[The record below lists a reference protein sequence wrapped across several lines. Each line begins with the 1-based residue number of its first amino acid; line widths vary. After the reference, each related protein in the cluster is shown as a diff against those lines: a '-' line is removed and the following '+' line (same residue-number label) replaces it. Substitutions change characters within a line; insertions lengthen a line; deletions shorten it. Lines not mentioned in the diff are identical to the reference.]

1 MPYQTW
7 KPWEVIYLW
16 NRLHPKTSIN
26 LKDFDEQ
33 QCHDRVMRIHQDES
47 YYHISCIDDSI
58 FQASVAFFASI
69 GAKRCNL
76 PLTTRMI
83 SSPWEVYAWQIL
95 DYTTDTLP
103 IELSK
108 WFWYDKRIFLSES
121 SQFYLELALLS
132 PKAERVFSIYNSF
145 RKEQSDATHL
155 SEFQHIEFEWK
166 TDLAWCKE
174 VALGLVKAIFQH
186 LMEFNQENLL
196 FFLNPE
202 TLEKKD
208 RIMKMSP
215 ITIALK
221 DALDLLFADTKDEKY
236 TLFSME
242 HFWSREEIRLT
253 ELLGAHVLVEKF
265 PMLQIPFYHDI
276 AEESYNWTPL
286 AKNSDLIL
294 YGYRETIWAGQRIK
308 DKQILL
314 KKADIFN
321 LPIEDYLPYTSSRDF
336 KDYTGTSGFGLWRQR
351 LVQWLT
357 DQPHIYDA
365 TLFPRTHLFPNP

>member
-1 MPYQTW
+1 
-7 KPWEVIYLW
+7 
-16 NRLHPKTSIN
+16 
-26 LKDFDEQ
+26 
-33 QCHDRVMRIHQDES
+33 
-47 YYHISCIDDSI
+47 
-58 FQASVAFFASI
+58 
-69 GAKRCNL
+69 
-76 PLTTRMI
+76 MI
-83 SSPWEVYAWQIL
+83 SSPWEVYAWQTL

-103 IELSK
+103 IELPK
-108 WFWYDKRIFLSES
+108 WFWHDKRIFLSES

-145 RKEQSDATHL
+145 RKEPSDATHL

-174 VALGLVKAIFQH
+174 IALGLIKAIFQY
-186 LMEFNQENLL
+186 LMQFNQENLL

-208 RIMKMSP
+208 RIMKMPP

-286 AKNSDLIL
+286 AKNSDFIL

-308 DKQILL
+308 DKQTLL

-336 KDYTGTSGFGLWRQR
+336 KDYTGTSGFGLWWQR
-351 LVQWLT
+351 LVQWVT

-365 TLFPRTHLFPNP
+365 TLFPRTHLLPNP